1 MVCYSILHYQNIEVT
16 YDCVSS
22 VFNANSGC
30 DDYYIV
36 IVDNN
41 SPNHTG
47 ELLMEKYKDEG
58 HVKVLLNKENG
69 GFSKGNNIGYQ
80 YARNVL
86 KSDIIV
92 VMNSDIIVDTNFNS
106 SHISRVFLTTA
117 ADVVGPD
124 IHTRSGLHQN
134 PLLVN
139 DVTISMSLI
148 AYIKNIVLATI
159 LSIPKVSKSYYK
171 RYTEVKNSK
180 VGLPTKIEIFDYN
193 NFTPHGSCV
202 LFGNKWVESEEIAFL
217 PLTFLYE
224 EEVILKEIINRKKY
238 KIQYSNDLSLL
249 HLGEATVSGE
259 FESGRKK
266 LIFKYLQQNKAIFAY
281 LKFKLF
287 GICKTL

>member
-1 MVCYSILHYQNIEVT
+1 MVCYSILHYQNIDVT
-16 YDCVSS
+16 YDCISS
-22 VFNANSGC
+22 IINANRGC
-30 DDYYIV
+30 NDYFIV

-47 ELLMEKYKDEG
+47 EALLEKYKNETY
-58 HVKVLLNKENG
+58 VKVILNKENG

-86 KSDIIV
+86 KCESIV
-92 VMNSDIIVDTNFNS
+92 VMNSDIVVDANFNS
-106 SHISRVFLTTA
+106 TSIARLFQETS
-117 ADVVGPD
+117 ADVIGPD
-124 IHTRSGLHQN
+124 IYTKSGSHQN
-134 PLLVN
+134 PLLVK
-139 DVTISMSLI
+139 DAPIMGSIFACV
-148 AYIKNIVLATI
+148 KNIVLATI
-159 LSIPKVSKSYYK
+159 LSVPLLSRRYYK
-171 RYTEVKNSK
+171 HYVEIKNK
-180 VGLPTKIEIFDYN
+180 KPGIPYRIECFDYN

-238 KIQYSNDLSLL
+238 KIHYCDSISLL
-249 HLGEATVSGE
+249 HLGEATVSSE

-266 LIFKYLQQNKAIFAY
+266 IIFKSLQQNKAIFAFI
-281 LKFKLF
+281 KFKLF